1 MTIKT
6 DVISVDTKGHNDMLD
21 ITNEAGQKLRQS
33 GLSAGTV
40 TFFVSGSTA
49 GLSTVEYE
57 PGLLKDIPAMFEKLA
72 PEDARYHH
80 DETGHDG
87 NGNSHVRAT
96 LLGPSL
102 VAPFKDGDLM
112 LGTWQQIVLIDFDN
126 RSRHRDVV
134 MQIMG
139 E

>member
-6 DVISVDTKGHNDMLD
+6 DFISVDTKGHNDMID
-21 ITNEAGQKLRQS
+21 ITNQAGRKLQES
-33 GLSAGTV
+33 GITAGTV

-72 PEDARYHH
+72 PENARYHH
-80 DETGHDG
+80 NETWHDG

-102 VAPFKDGDLM
+102 VVPFNDGEMM

-126 RSRHRDVV
+126 RSRHRRVV
-134 MQIMG
+134 MQMMG